1 MRTCALAV
9 TLIVLAALGVS
20 IPAAAAPPPPTLG
33 APVASDT
40 VTLITGDV
48 VRLDTDASGRQ
59 HASVVRTADRRGGI
73 HTFTS
78 GGDVYAEP
86 ASASPLI
93 AAGRLDEQLFDVSA

>member
-20 IPAAAAPPPPTLG
+20 IPAAAAPPTLG

-48 VRLDTDASGRQ
+48 VRLDTDAAGRQ

-93 AAGRLDEQLFDVSA
+93 AAGRLDEQ